1 MRGDY
6 WIYTALLILI
16 VSLALHQVP
25 LALVS
30 LLFIL
35 TGVVSRLWNK
45 YCLHRIEYKRRLSHH
60 QVFFGEEIVF
70 EIEVTNR
77 KPLPLAWLQIEDEL
91 PERVTLLKGKAM
103 DSVDDRVTLSNIFPI
118 GMYHRVTRRFPM
130 RCKARGAFAFGPT
143 RIRSGDLFGFFRRD
157 KLIDTVD
164 YLIVYPRLVPLEKL
178 GIPSRQLFGDIRLKQ
193 HLFQDPVLTAGVRE
207 YQPGDSLKRIHW
219 KSTARIGRLQTKIYE
234 PTTTVD
240 ISIFLDVRTLK
251 APLWG
256 SVYQLQEI
264 GIITAASISQ
274 HALQAG
280 FRVGLYV
287 NQITRFS
294 QGMVTVPHS
303 QHPDQLPRILE
314 ALAQL
319 HQVETI
325 PIARHIRQEAS
336 SLPWGT
342 TLVVISA
349 MPDEKLLAALMDL
362 RRVGRSLALV
372 IVGGA
377 AAEGAEALSGHI
389 PIFHVSDDIAW
400 DLVQEIG
407 LKESGGFSNNDD
419 EPV

>member
-6 WIYTALLILI
+6 WLYIAILLLI

-35 TGVVSRLWNK
+35 TGGVSRLWNK
-45 YCLHRIEYKRRLSHH
+45 YCLHRIEYKRRLSHN

-77 KPLPLAWLQIEDEL
+77 KPLPLPWLQIDDEL
-91 PERVTLLKGKAM
+91 PERVILLKGKTS
-103 DSVDDRVTLSNIFPI
+103 DSIDDRVTLTNMFPI
-118 GMYHRVTRRFPM
+118 GMYHRVKRRFPM
-130 RCKARGAFAFGPT
+130 RCRERGAFIFGPT
-143 RIRSGDLFGFFRRD
+143 RIRSGDLFGFFRRE
-157 KLIDTVD
+157 KLIDAVD

-178 GIPSRQLFGDIRLKQ
+178 GIPSQQLFGDIRLKH

-207 YQPGDSLKRIHW
+207 YLPGDSLKRIHW
-219 KSTARIGRLQTKIYE
+219 KSTARLSRLQTKIYE
-234 PTTTVD
+234 PTTTID

-256 SVYQLQEI
+256 SIYQLQEL

-274 HALQAG
+274 HALNAG

-294 QGMVTVPHS
+294 QGMVNVPHS

-319 HQVETI
+319 HQTETI
-325 PIARHIRQEAS
+325 SMARYIRQQAR
-336 SLPWGT
+336 SLPWGST
-342 TLVVISA
+342 MLLIA
-349 MPDEKLLAALMDL
+349 AQPDEKLLAALMDL
-362 RRVGRSLALV
+362 RRVGRSVALV
-372 IVGGA
+372 VIGGA
-377 AAEGAEALSGHI
+377 ALEGQENLIGHM
-389 PIFHVSDDIAW
+389 PVFRVSDETAW
-400 DLVQEIG
+400 NLVQEIG
-407 LKESGGFSNNDD
+407 LKES
-419 EPV
+419 